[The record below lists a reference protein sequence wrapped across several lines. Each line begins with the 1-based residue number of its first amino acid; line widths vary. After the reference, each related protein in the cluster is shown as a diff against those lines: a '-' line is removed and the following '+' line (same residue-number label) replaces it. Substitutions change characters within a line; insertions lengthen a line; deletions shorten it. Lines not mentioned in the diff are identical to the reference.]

1 MRFINKYRTKEK
13 WQCVGERGE
22 EKRERDEEGRM
33 KMCYD

>member
-22 EKRERDEEGRM
+22 EKREREKKGG
-33 KMCYD
+33 